1 MSLFHILSNTI
12 LNLTVVEIPL
22 EKDSKKWKNQ
32 NFNKNYVTL
41 RWWWGWKNWSGMI
54 PNGETYSKDT
64 MRGIFSN
71 PKKNFFNFLTFGKN
85 PKVQPSMVL
94 RRIFLSKGFSSVF
107 NGWIRIFFND
117 RLIIG
122 GDDSRSNWVSREV
135 FRRETETK
143 KTTTT
148 IQRCPCFIFFQILYS
163 ILQ

>member
-1 MSLFHILSNTI
+1 
-12 LNLTVVEIPL
+12 
-22 EKDSKKWKNQ
+22 
-32 NFNKNYVTL
+32 
-41 RWWWGWKNWSGMI
+41 
-54 PNGETYSKDT
+54 

-135 FRRETETK
+135 FRRETETIIQVLHLKQKNDDYSKMSLFHILSNTILNLTVVEIPLEKDSK
-143 KTTTT
+143 KWKNQNFNKNYVTL
-148 IQRCPCFIFFQILYS
+148 RW
-163 ILQ
+163 

>member
-1 MSLFHILSNTI
+1 
-12 LNLTVVEIPL
+12 
-22 EKDSKKWKNQ
+22 
-32 NFNKNYVTL
+32 
-41 RWWWGWKNWSGMI
+41 
-54 PNGETYSKDT
+54 

-94 RRIFLSKGFSSVF
+94 RRIFLSQVFSSVF

-135 FRRETETK
+135 FRRETETIIQVLHLKQKNDDYSKMSLFHILSNTILNLTVVEIPLEKDSK
-143 KTTTT
+143 KWENQNFNKNYVTL
-148 IQRCPCFIFFQILYS
+148 RW
-163 ILQ
+163 

>member
-1 MSLFHILSNTI
+1 
-12 LNLTVVEIPL
+12 
-22 EKDSKKWKNQ
+22 
-32 NFNKNYVTL
+32 
-41 RWWWGWKNWSGMI
+41 MI

-163 ILQ
+163 ILQQWKFLQKRTPKNGKTKISTKIMLLSDGDGDERIGLG